1 MQAAK
6 ILWWKDVVPG
16 RELAAVD
23 LYKETSALCQK
34 AVDDG
39 VATDYAWFVGEPST
53 SYLIIR
59 GEFESLMPFVAS
71 PEYQAIALKAGMVNT
86 DFSSGWFFTGE
97 AVDGVMGR
105 YGELASQ
112 LA

>member
-1 MQAAK
+1 MSCSPQMMWAGQ
-6 ILWWKDVVPG
+6 LG
-16 RELAAVD
+16 EAVGD
-23 LYKETSALCQK
+23 L
-34 AVDDG
+34 DG

-97 AVDGVMGR
+97 AVDGVMGM

>member
-16 RELAAVD
+16 RELAA
-23 LYKETSALCQK
+23 
-34 AVDDG
+34 G

-97 AVDGVMGR
+97 AVDGVMGM